1 VLQYAENAIGQPVS
15 PGNEWHSDRYRQ
27 VSAMLLISDVTEAD
41 THMEYVVGSHKRSF
55 LFMREG
61 IQMSNEES
69 RRRGEA
75 AEEIF
80 YLTGPRGTLFL
91 YDSTGVHRR
100 NLIPGS
106 NRKALIWTV
115 TTGHHLHTFTE
126 TTDDWPELQAD
137 PPVVQRMFD
146 KVRPRTAN
154 GQAD

>member
-1 VLQYAENAIGQPVS
+1 MRRVGQPVS

-27 VSAMLLISDVTEAD
+27 ISAMLLISDVTEAG

-55 LFMREG
+55 LFLREG

-69 RRRGEA
+69 EHRAEA
-75 AEEIF
+75 AKEMF
-80 YLTGPRGTLFL
+80 YLTGPKGTLFL

-106 NRKALIWTV
+106 RRKALIWTV

-126 TTDDWPELQAD
+126 ITDDWPELQD
-137 PPVVQRMFD
+137 DLLFVRRMFD
-146 KVRPRTAN
+146 KVRPSAVNGATA
-154 GQAD
+154 